1 MIARGIASSQNLLL
15 FLSHQLLCGWPSIFK
30 KNTNTTRHN
39 WFPCGW
45 NKKNVHPKQIA
56 MRQKLKRI
64 FSCKLKP
71 PNPVCKNVSDLVS
84 TCTCRAM
91 CTKRRIFF
99 HNHPPFGKSN
109 FHQNDNM
116 TTLPASCEKWKK
128 CTQCFE
134 TMSSWHCWNQIRF
147 LKIRGFE
154 WEKTFSDKTL
164 ILAWARSHW
173 HPVLEQMM
181 FFM

>member
-15 FLSHQLLCGWPSIFK
+15 FLSHQLLCGWPSILK

-99 HNHPPFGKSN
+99 SQSSTLWQEQLPPKWQYDNIASKLWKMKEMHTMFWNHVV
-109 FHQNDNM
+109 M
-116 TTLPASCEKWKK
+116 AL
-128 CTQCFE
+128 
-134 TMSSWHCWNQIRF
+134 
-147 LKIRGFE
+147 LK
-154 WEKTFSDKTL
+154 
-164 ILAWARSHW
+164 
-173 HPVLEQMM
+173 PN
-181 FFM
+181 